1 MKVKMDRV
9 VRMVATN
16 EDSYKRVYKD
26 DGSYTYPI
34 LLENRLRAKCELYFK
49 NMEIIGSK
57 EGIEKES
64 KMALLP
70 YHRDIIFPRLEK
82 LPI

>member
-1 MKVKMDRV
+1 MHKVLGIAISGFLAVDNDIKEGRVVKVKMDRV

-34 LLENRLRAKCELYFK
+34 LLENRLRAKCELYF
-49 NMEIIGSK
+49 
-57 EGIEKES
+57 
-64 KMALLP
+64 
-70 YHRDIIFPRLEK
+70 
-82 LPI
+82 